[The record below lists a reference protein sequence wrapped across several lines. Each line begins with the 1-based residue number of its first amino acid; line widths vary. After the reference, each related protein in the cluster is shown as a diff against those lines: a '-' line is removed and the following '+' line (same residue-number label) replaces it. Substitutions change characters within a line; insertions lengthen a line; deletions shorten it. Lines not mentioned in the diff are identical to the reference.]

1 MRYYVYV
8 GFGIQA
14 NMRKSKTKKK
24 EIFWGLTKVK
34 KGDVT
39 SLVSGVAGVVVVYKT
54 KRTQISQIS

>member
-1 MRYYVYV
+1 
-8 GFGIQA
+8 
-14 NMRKSKTKKK
+14 MRKSKTKKK